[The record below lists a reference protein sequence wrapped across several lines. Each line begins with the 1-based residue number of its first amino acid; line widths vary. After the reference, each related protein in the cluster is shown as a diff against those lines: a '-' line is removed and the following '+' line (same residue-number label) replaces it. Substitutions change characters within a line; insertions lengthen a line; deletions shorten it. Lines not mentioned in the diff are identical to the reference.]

1 MQDNYDKGN
10 MGSNN
15 ELWGRILAL
24 SLVFCVALL
33 TCLTPHHKSISS
45 GEIGVATHLPH
56 RAAQRIKQDN
66 AGECV

>member
-24 SLVFCVALL
+24 PLVFCVALL
-33 TCLTPHHKSISS
+33 TCLTPPTSPFPQVK
-45 GEIGVATHLPH
+45 
-56 RAAQRIKQDN
+56 
-66 AGECV
+66 